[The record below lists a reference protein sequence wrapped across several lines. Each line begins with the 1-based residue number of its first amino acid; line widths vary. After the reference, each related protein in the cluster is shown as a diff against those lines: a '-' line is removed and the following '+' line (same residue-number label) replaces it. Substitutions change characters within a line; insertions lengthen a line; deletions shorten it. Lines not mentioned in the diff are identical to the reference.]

1 VEQVV
6 SVQESQVKPAARF
19 SRNDLAYWAGLLFL
33 FVGVGLVF
41 GWGMA
46 CLVLGAVLTA
56 VNIATSFFVTWLAVT
71 VKEKK

>member
-6 SVQESQVKPAARF
+6 SIPEKPAARF
-19 SRNDLAYWAGLLFL
+19 SRNDLVYWTGLLFL
-33 FVGVGLVF
+33 FIGAGLVF
-41 GWGMA
+41 SWGMA
-46 CLVLGAVLTA
+46 FLILGAVLTA